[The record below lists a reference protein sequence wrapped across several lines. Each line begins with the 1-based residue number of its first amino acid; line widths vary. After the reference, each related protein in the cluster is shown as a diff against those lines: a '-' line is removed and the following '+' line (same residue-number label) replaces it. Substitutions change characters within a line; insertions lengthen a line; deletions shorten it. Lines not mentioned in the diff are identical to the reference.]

1 MMIRIV
7 KLHFQDE
14 KIQDFLSFFD
24 TIKHK
29 VNEFPGCH
37 GMKLLQD
44 INNPSI
50 VMTYSH
56 WEKPESLENY
66 RTSETFGEI
75 WSTIKPWFGEKPQA
89 WSVEE
94 YYNGFEHRK
103 SID

>member
-7 KLHFQDE
+7 KLHFQDD

-24 TIKHK
+24 TINHK
-29 VNEFPGCH
+29 VNEFPGCN

-56 WEKPESLENY
+56 WENPEALEKY
-66 RTSETFGEI
+66 RTSETFGQI
-75 WSTIKPWFGEKPQA
+75 WQTIKPWFGEKPQA

-94 YYNGFEHRK
+94 YYNGFEHHK
-103 SID
+103 SND